1 MKCDRFIGTGTS
13 SSLDLL
19 ASESKSK
26 HASKSTFLGDSHSTV
41 EVSTANHAYNSNHI
55 SHGINTSIR
64 SSKSVRGLE
73 RRQFSQYSAKTS
85 ILDEDHYMHFY
96 DIEES
101 KKATYVT
108 FENNSMFR
116 IPVFTQV
123 HQHKNTLPV
132 IGEMGN
138 LRSSPSV
145 SKGPVENLKN
155 GNRRIKRRKRSSL
168 SVSSKYSKVR
178 DLLFNSM

>member
-1 MKCDRFIGTGTS
+1 MKCDRFIGTGKAI
-13 SSLDLL
+13 SLDLV
-19 ASESKSK
+19 ASDSKMK
-26 HASKSTFLGDSHSTV
+26 HGSNSHSTV
-41 EVSTANHAYNSNHI
+41 EVSIANHANGSNHV

-85 ILDEDHYMHFY
+85 ILDEDHYMLFY

-116 IPVFTQV
+116 IPVFAQV

-138 LRSSPSV
+138 LRSSPIV

-155 GNRRIKRRKRSSL
+155 GNRRIKKRKRSSF
-168 SVSSKYSKVR
+168 SVSSKYFKVR
-178 DLLFNSM
+178 YLPFNSM

>member
-19 ASESKSK
+19 ASKSKFK
-26 HASKSTFLGDSHSTV
+26 HASKSTFLGDSQSTG
-41 EVSTANHAYNSNHI
+41 EVSTANHT

-73 RRQFSQYSAKTS
+73 RRQFSWYSAKTS
-85 ILDEDHYMHFY
+85 ILDEEHSMVFY
-96 DIEES
+96 DKEES

-108 FENNSMFR
+108 FENHSMFR
-116 IPVFTQV
+116 IPVFAHV

-132 IGEMGN
+132 IGEAGN
-138 LRSSPSV
+138 FRSNPSL
-145 SKGPVENLKN
+145 SKGQVENLKG
-155 GNRRIKRRKRSSL
+155 GNRRIEKHSRSSL
-168 SVSSKYSKVR
+168 SVSSKYSQVR
-178 DLLFNSM
+178 NLLFNSM